1 MNRAKSVIQA
11 VGVVLTLM
19 ALLRPRSIYAQ
30 QAPSS
35 AQNSSGGITRLASGA
50 SVPPQTFT
58 PPAANP
64 FQRPGSH
71 ETADRGQPA
80 DAAIL
85 RRDGKWTSALAHYAF
100 DAAPGFYSSSRSQPV
115 GVGADWNSSLTGVFA
130 AYANPEGTTYLRMTT
145 DLELYGQ
152 KRNAG
157 EPGFPGGKDITMEW
171 EAAHLIPS
179 RLGSVEFAAGIY
191 RQQLLSYSAFP
202 NTAVADPLPGDTVFG
217 SGVETSFTLPDN
229 NLTLSFRSG
238 RQHLEHGSGKARVS
252 MFELR
257 WTW

>member
-1 MNRAKSVIQA
+1 
-11 VGVVLTLM
+11 VLTLM
-19 ALLRPRSIYAQ
+19 ALLRPRSVDAQ

-35 AQNSSGGITRLASGA
+35 AQNPSGGITTSASGA
-50 SVPPQTFT
+50 SAPSQTFT
-58 PPAANP
+58 PPTANP
-64 FQRPGSH
+64 YQRPGSSAH
-71 ETADRGQPA
+71 EAADRPA

-85 RRDGKWTSALAHYAF
+85 RRDSKWTSALAHYAF
-100 DAAPGFYSSSRSQPV
+100 DAAPSFYSPSYNQPV

-130 AYANPEGTTYLRMTT
+130 ANANPKGTTYLRMTT

-152 KRNAG
+152 KRDAG
-157 EPGFPGGKDITMEW
+157 EPGPPGGKDITMEW

-202 NTAVADPLPGDTVFG
+202 NTALADSLPGYTVLG
-217 SGVETSFTLPDN
+217 SGLETSVTLPDK

-238 RQHLEHGSGKARVS
+238 RQYLKHGWDKARVS
-252 MFELR
+252 IFALS